1 MKNLQLIL
9 NIDPLFLG
17 SSDNVKSFAH
27 NLNRNIERMFNVKS
41 EYSLNLIDNNYH
53 ITSEDPF
60 LELQVSEFIE
70 TNWHNV
76 SPYANK

>member
-1 MKNLQLIL
+1 MKNLDLIL

-17 SSDNVKSFAH
+17 STESVQLFAFD
-27 NLNRNIERMFNVKS
+27 LNRNIERVFSVKS
-41 EYSLNLIDNNYH
+41 NYHLNLNDNNYRVA
-53 ITSEDPF
+53 SEDPF

-70 TNWHNV
+70 NNWHGV